1 MLPKKKKKNYLLV
14 VEGSIPTAE
23 KGKYATVGE
32 EKERTLTLLEELAK
46 TALKI
51 IALGSCSS
59 FGGIPKAQPNPAEC
73 KSVKE
78 ILAEKNITTPL
89 INIPGATS
97 S

>member
-1 MLPKKKKKNYLLV
+1 

-32 EKERTLTLLEELAK
+32 EKERALTLLEELAK

>member
-1 MLPKKKKKNYLLV
+1 

-89 INIPGATS
+89 INIPGCHLILTGS
-97 S
+97 

>member
-1 MLPKKKKKNYLLV
+1 

-32 EKERTLTLLEELAK
+32 EKERTLTLLEELEELAK

-89 INIPGATS
+89 INIPGCHLILTGS
-97 S
+97 